1 MAVEIVRQDQKD
13 RSPARPASEWLR
25 SEGEADEPGDG
36 ADNLGAR
43 HSAAALGVVAAAIVL
58 LLAPPAVAAL
68 ALFAPSVLDR
78 PATWL
83 VGASVAFSVV
93 AAGRVPA
100 VAIFALV
107 MVSKRAGR

>member
-1 MAVEIVRQDQKD
+1 MAVGIVRQDQRD

-25 SEGEADEPGDG
+25 SEGEADEPRDR
-36 ADNLGAR
+36 LGAR
-43 HSAAALGVVAAAIVL
+43 HSAAALAVVAAAIVL

-68 ALFAPSVLDR
+68 ALFAPGLLER

-83 VGASVAFSVV
+83 VGASASFSIV

-100 VAIFALV
+100 AAIFALV
-107 MVSKRAGR
+107 MVRKRAGR

>member
-1 MAVEIVRQDQKD
+1 MAVEIVRQEQQD

-25 SEGEADEPGDG
+25 SEGEADEPEDR
-36 ADNLGAR
+36 LGAR
-43 HSAAALGVVAAAIVL
+43 HTAAALGVVAAAVVL
-58 LLAPPAVAAL
+58 LLGPPAVAAL
-68 ALFAPSVLDR
+68 ALFAPGMLDR

-83 VGASVAFSVV
+83 VGASVALSIV

-100 VAIFALV
+100 AAIFALV